1 MDQVDYVKVM
11 LIKESSIK
19 YENSRVSHPEDAAQ
33 IARDYLGLV
42 DREHF
47 IILILNTKNCVTAI
61 TTVSVGSLNA
71 SIVHPREVFKAAILG
86 NASGII
92 AIHNH
97 PSGDTTPSTEDYHIT
112 DRLIAAGKLLDIP
125 LLDHVVIDV
134 ESDRFTSILAKGA
147 CKF

>member
-1 MDQVDYVKVM
+1 MDQIDHVRVT
-11 LIKESSIK
+11 LIKESSVK
-19 YENSRVSHPEDAAQ
+19 YENSRVSHPEDAAS
-33 IARDYLGLV
+33 IAKNYLGLV

-47 IILILNTKNCVTAI
+47 IILMLNTKNCVTAI

-71 SIVHPREVFKAAILG
+71 SIVHAREVFKAAILA
-86 NASGII
+86 NSASII

-97 PSGDTTPSTEDYHIT
+97 PSGDTTPSAEDYHIT

-125 LLDHVVIDV
+125 LLDHIVVDV
-134 ESDRFTSILAKGA
+134 ESNRFTSILAMGA

>member
-97 PSGDTTPSTEDYHIT
+97 PSGDTLNIVS
-112 DRLIAAGKLLDIP
+112 
-125 LLDHVVIDV
+125 
-134 ESDRFTSILAKGA
+134 
-147 CKF
+147 